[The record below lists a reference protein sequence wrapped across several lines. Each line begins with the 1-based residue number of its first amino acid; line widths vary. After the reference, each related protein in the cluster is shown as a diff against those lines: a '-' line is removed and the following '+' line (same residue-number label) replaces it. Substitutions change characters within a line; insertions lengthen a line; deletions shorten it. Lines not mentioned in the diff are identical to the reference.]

1 MRIIIKE
8 LELGPVKMTG
18 EVAPE
23 SLELDPEEVKL
34 PNPITVTVQAEK
46 HTLGIRVWGCFK
58 TEGQVPCARCL
69 ELVAV
74 PIVSEFDLFYQQ
86 NDPRHPLTGEIE
98 LKENDTD
105 VSFFAGDGIEVRDIV
120 CEQLLL
126 NLPMKPVCREDCKG
140 LCPHCGKNKNV
151 EACDCEKVLLDP
163 RLEPLLKIK
172 NRMNF

>member
-23 SLELDPEEVKL
+23 SLGLDPAEVML
-34 PNPITVTVQAEK
+34 PDPVTVTVEAEK
-46 HTLGIRVWGCFK
+46 HTLGIWVRGQFK

-69 ELVAV
+69 EAVLVPV
-74 PIVSEFDLFYQQ
+74 VSEFDLFYQQ
-86 NDPRHPLTGEIE
+86 NDSQHPLTGEIE

-105 VSFFAGDGIEVRDIV
+105 VSFFTGDGIEVCDIV
-120 CEQLLL
+120 REQLLL

-140 LCPHCGKNKNV
+140 LCPHCGKNRNV